1 MDDGTRRQKFNPAK
15 GQIDRIKTL
24 SLRKPLIGEPP
35 WRRLASRGDF
45 RALPFL
51 PKTTTTTMTSLYEL
65 PLNTLSGE
73 PVTLAA
79 YRGQVLLIVNV
90 ASKCGLTP
98 QYEGLERLHETYGER
113 GLRVLGFPCNDFL
126 GQEPGDAGEIRA
138 FCTSHYGVR
147 FPMFEKVQINTPDRH
162 PLYRLLITAQPKAT
176 GGGALR
182 ERLAQK
188 NLAPPAESD
197 VTWNFEKFLVGRD
210 GQVLAR
216 FAPDVAPEDSSLIA
230 TIESALS

>member
-1 MDDGTRRQKFNPAK
+1 MNGGIFRWAIRCGPGSGEKDLPAMDDGTRRQKFNPAK

-126 GQEPGDAGEIRA
+126 GQEPGM
-138 FCTSHYGVR
+138 
-147 FPMFEKVQINTPDRH
+147 PEKSG
-162 PLYRLLITAQPKAT
+162 L
-176 GGGALR
+176 
-182 ERLAQK
+182 
-188 NLAPPAESD
+188 
-197 VTWNFEKFLVGRD
+197 
-210 GQVLAR
+210 
-216 FAPDVAPEDSSLIA
+216 FAPAITVCAFRCSRKCRSTRRIVTRFIA
-230 TIESALS
+230 C